1 MIARLSGTVV
11 HKETRFAIID
21 VSGVGYKVSM
31 TEETLTGLREDAEV
45 TLFTYLAVREDALD
59 LYGFKDFAT
68 KSFFELLISISG
80 IGPKTALGVLNVTTL
95 PALRRAV
102 TSQDT
107 SHLTKVSG
115 IGNKLAQK
123 IVLELKGKFE
133 AEDAESGTTLREEVD
148 ALEALKSLGYSQ
160 SEAREALK
168 KVEAIHTR
176 TSDRVKAALKI
187 LGK

>member
-1 MIARLSGTVV
+1 MIARLSGTIV
-11 HKETRFAIID
+11 HKEARFAIID
-21 VSGVGYKVSM
+21 VSGVGYKVAM
-31 TEETLTGLREDAEV
+31 TEETLADLREDAKV

-160 SEAREALK
+160 NEAREALK